1 MKVEFPCRW
10 PDGRERTDRNN
21 MEAGRF
27 SATYAK
33 ALDDLREECRRFG
46 AGLPTLTLNYAEQKD
61 RPEVALWFD
70 WGGSQRVIACDR
82 YKFRES
88 NVRAIGL
95 TLEALRAIERWGTG
109 SMMEQA
115 MSGFDVAALPAAG
128 GAIVPVAR
136 PWFEVLGVLPSAPLA
151 TCEAAYRVLA
161 KELHPDAGGSDALM
175 ADLNRAIEEARAR

>member
-1 MKVEFPCRW
+1 VKVVFPCRW
-10 PDGRERTDRNN
+10 PEGRERIDRNN

-27 SATYAK
+27 SVSYTK
-33 ALDDLREECRRFG
+33 AVADLKAEMGRFG
-46 AGLPTLTLNYAEQKD
+46 AVDPVLTVNYAEQTD

-82 YKFRES
+82 YKFREG

-115 MSGFDVAALPAAG
+115 MSGFDVAALPAAS
-128 GAIVPVAR
+128 GAIVPVSR
-136 PWFEVLGVLPSAPLA
+136 LWFEVLGVLPSAPLA

-161 KELHPDAGGSDALM
+161 KALHPDAGGSDASM
-175 ADLNRAIEEARAR
+175 AELNRAIEEARAR